1 MKITDSDMQQR
12 FVNDG
17 FYVFRN
23 LLEPELIDKLR
34 RITDEVLDQQE
45 ETHFEQQRAP
55 GSMVMI
61 DWDMAY
67 RYDVFAE
74 LIVHPKMLKRLAEL
88 GFAQPKFGHGR
99 IISKPPHSPR
109 LFWHEDGRFWDDP
122 VSYTP
127 QPIQCFLMYYLVDT
141 TPENGCLRVIPGSHL
156 KRHALHDQVPERHTE
171 KLSTYADPDHTA
183 FQHAEGEID
192 VPLEGGGCR
201 DGLRHAVSLRP
212 CQPDGSAPDGAYDVV
227 LSRFR
232 RPARIHP
239 SHGGVFGN
247 QDPIHGAFTGTDAAP
262 DGAAQDGVRG
272 RCGTHPAAVDAGGG
286 FEVVVACAT
295 RRSVIGRIACQGKSE
310 SRFGEDFYGNSRVLY
325 SVG

>member
-1 MKITDSDMQQR
+1 MNINDSHLQKQ
-12 FVNDG
+12 FTNDG
-17 FYVFRN
+17 FCVFRS
-23 LLEPELIDKLR
+23 LLEPDLIGRLS
-34 RITDEVLDQQE
+34 RITDEVLAQQE

-61 DWDMAY
+61 DWEMAY

-74 LIVHPKMLKRLAEL
+74 LITHPKLLKRLAQL

-171 KLSTYADPDHTA
+171 KLSTYADPEHVA

-192 VPLEGGGCR
+192 VPLKAGDAVMGYGTLFHSAHANR
-201 DGLRHAVSLRP
+201 TDQRRTGLTMWYYPDFADLPESTQATVVSLETNAQITSRSP
-212 CQPDGSAPDGAYDVV
+212 GRMQRLMAPLKLVYEGDAE
-227 LSRFR
+227 
-232 RPARIHP
+232 PIP
-239 SHGGVFGN
+239 QQWTPGV
-247 QDPIHGAFTGTDAAP
+247 DL
-262 DGAAQDGVRG
+262 R
-272 RCGTHPAAVDAGGG
+272 
-286 FEVVVACAT
+286 
-295 RRSVIGRIACQGKSE
+295 
-310 SRFGEDFYGNSRVLY
+310 
-325 SVG
+325 

>member
-1 MKITDSDMQQR
+1 MNINDSHLQKQ
-12 FVNDG
+12 FTNDG
-17 FYVFRN
+17 FCVFRS
-23 LLEPELIDKLR
+23 LLEPDLIGRLR
-34 RITDEVLDQQE
+34 RVTDEVLAQQE
-45 ETHFEQQRAP
+45 VTHFEQQRAP

-74 LIVHPKMLKRLAEL
+74 LITHPKLLKGLAQL

-171 KLSTYADPDHTA
+171 KLSSYADPKHVA

-192 VPLEGGGCR
+192 VPLKAGDAVMGYGTLFHSAHANR
-201 DGLRHAVSLRP
+201 TDQRRTGLTMWYYPDFVDLPESTQATVVSLETNA
-212 CQPDGSAPDGAYDVV
+212 QIT
-227 LSRFR
+227 SRSPGR
-232 RPARIHP
+232 MQRLMEPLRMVYEGDAEPIP
-239 SHGGVFGN
+239 QQWTPGV
-247 QDPIHGAFTGTDAAP
+247 DL
-262 DGAAQDGVRG
+262 R
-272 RCGTHPAAVDAGGG
+272 
-286 FEVVVACAT
+286 
-295 RRSVIGRIACQGKSE
+295 
-310 SRFGEDFYGNSRVLY
+310 
-325 SVG
+325 

>member
-1 MKITDSDMQQR
+1 MKINDSDMQKQ

-17 FYVFRN
+17 FYVFRS
-23 LLEPELIDKLR
+23 LLEPDLIDGLR
-34 RITDEVLDQQE
+34 RITDEVLAQQDE
-45 ETHFEQQRAP
+45 AHFEQQRAP

-74 LIVHPKMLKRLAEL
+74 LITHPKLLKGLAQL

-171 KLSTYADPDHTA
+171 KLSSYADPEHIA
-183 FQHAEGEID
+183 FQYADGEID
-192 VPLEGGGCR
+192 VPLKAGDAVMGYGTLFHSAHANR
-201 DGLRHAVSLRP
+201 TDQRRTGLTMWYYPDFVDLPEHTQATVVSLE
-212 CQPDGSAPDGAYDVV
+212 
-227 LSRFR
+227 
-232 RPARIHP
+232 
-239 SHGGVFGN
+239 
-247 QDPIHGAFTGTDAAP
+247 TGTQTTNRSPGQMQRFMEPLRIVYEGDAEP
-262 DGAAQDGVRG
+262 LPQQWTPGADLR
-272 RCGTHPAAVDAGGG
+272 
-286 FEVVVACAT
+286 
-295 RRSVIGRIACQGKSE
+295 
-310 SRFGEDFYGNSRVLY
+310 
-325 SVG
+325 

>member
-1 MKITDSDMQQR
+1 MKINDSDMQKQ
-12 FVNDG
+12 FVNNG
-17 FYVFRN
+17 FYVFRS
-23 LLEPELIDKLR
+23 LLEPDLIDRLR
-34 RITDEVLDQQE
+34 RITDGVLDQQDE
-45 ETHFEQQRAP
+45 VHFEQQRAP

-67 RYDVFAE
+67 RYDALAE
-74 LIVHPKMLKRLAEL
+74 LIVHPQMLNGMAQL

-171 KLSTYADPDHTA
+171 KLSSYADPEHVA

-192 VPLEGGGCR
+192 VPLKAGDAVMGYGTLFHSAHANRTDQRRTGLTMWYYPDFADLPESTQATVVTLETNAQITSRSPGRMQRLMEPLRMVYEGDAEPIPQQWTPGV
-201 DGLRHAVSLRP
+201 DLR
-212 CQPDGSAPDGAYDVV
+212 
-227 LSRFR
+227 
-232 RPARIHP
+232 
-239 SHGGVFGN
+239 
-247 QDPIHGAFTGTDAAP
+247 
-262 DGAAQDGVRG
+262 
-272 RCGTHPAAVDAGGG
+272 
-286 FEVVVACAT
+286 
-295 RRSVIGRIACQGKSE
+295 
-310 SRFGEDFYGNSRVLY
+310 
-325 SVG
+325 